1 MEDDKLKSLFS
12 DFDPELSSDFSF
24 MNKLERNLNSVELIK
39 RHASE
44 VRSRCRKAVVI
55 AAFVGFIV
63 GYLFSLTL
71 PYLSAA
77 VSTWQLTLPRESM
90 MNAFADCFTTI
101 AWIVIGA
108 TSVLAAL
115 NSYEISLSLLK
126 TGRPE
131 SF

>member
-77 VSTWQLTLPRESM
+77 VSTWQLTLPRESV
-90 MNAFADCFTTI
+90 MNAFADYFTTI
-101 AWIVIGA
+101 AWIVIGT